1 MNAPKG
7 LVQARYT
14 ELAESWVH
22 VVRAVNAAGLFDQL
36 VAMLVVELTARAV
49 EQRRDD
55 DSDSD

>member
-1 MNAPKG
+1 M
-7 LVQARYT
+7 QARYT